1 MLTLTALQEG
11 EGLRIRAEV
20 VTPAVWRL
28 PLPAG
33 EQLELVVVPG
43 VWAGKPVSA
52 HRKRMEQD
60 LRSG

>member
-11 EGLRIRAEV
+11 EVLRICTEV

-28 PLPAG
+28 PLPGG

-43 VWAGKPVSA
+43 GEYTIGSAEQEAGRDVYNQF
-52 HRKRMEQD
+52 R
-60 LRSG
+60 